1 MTAAV
6 TVSRS
11 CAACGGPLTCHR
23 SHAVYCSNACR
34 QRAYRSR
41 QERRRP
47 ESVTLTPTL
56 RAWLKAEIDRQARER
71 LKTERARLREE
82 TLREGWG
89 LEP

>member
-6 TVSRS
+6 TRS

-41 QERRRP
+41 QETRRP
-47 ESVTLTPTL
+47 ESVTLTASL
-56 RAWLKAEIDRQARER
+56 RAWLRAEIDRRTRARLAER
-71 LKTERARLREE
+71 ERLREE
-82 TLREGWG
+82 ALREGWG